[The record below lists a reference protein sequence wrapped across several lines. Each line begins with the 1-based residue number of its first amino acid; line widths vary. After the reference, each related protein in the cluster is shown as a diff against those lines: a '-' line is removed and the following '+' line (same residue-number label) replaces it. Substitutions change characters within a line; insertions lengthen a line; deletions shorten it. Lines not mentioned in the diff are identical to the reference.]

1 MSPSAPKV
9 MTAESESKV
18 RSSDTVKSSCT
29 FKSTVEKLAKA
40 SVTAAP
46 APAPSR

>member
-1 MSPSAPKV
+1 